1 MNKGYVIPGLLI
13 LSLLLGIFIDDERF
27 HEFTEVLTYF
37 YMVMMT
43 LMFFCWIYFKLDRF
57 VTKEDIAKLKLGD
70 ITQISE
76 NARSLRFIAI
86 ILMTFCQFWLLVLL
100 IALIDFMSY
109 WIQDDVEQ
117 ILIKSDGG
125 W

>member
-1 MNKGYVIPGLLI
+1 MNKGYAIPGLLI

-37 YMVMMT
+37 YMLMMT
-43 LMFFCWIYFKLDRF
+43 PMFFCWVYFKLDKF
-57 VTKEDIAKLKLGD
+57 VTKDDIAKLRVVN

-76 NARSLRFIAI
+76 NARSLRMIAV
-86 ILMTFCQFWLLVLL
+86 ILMLFCQFWLLVLM
-100 IALIDFMSY
+100 IVVIDFMSY
-109 WIQDDVEQ
+109 WIQDDIER
-117 ILIKSDGG
+117 ILINSDGG